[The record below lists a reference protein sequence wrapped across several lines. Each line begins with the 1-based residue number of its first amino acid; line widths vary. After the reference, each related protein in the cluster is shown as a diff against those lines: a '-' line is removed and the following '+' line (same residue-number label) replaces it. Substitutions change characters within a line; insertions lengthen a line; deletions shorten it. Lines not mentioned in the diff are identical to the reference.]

1 MCTKDIPMNIRKKM
15 IVKIVAIVAIICAV
29 SLVLPVPCNPWL
41 PVVIVARAFGA
52 GRIRVRLLCETDH
65 QALLEACREL
75 SSRFARGELKPG
87 KYWVRINRDPEVST
101 FPQPILDLRPSSIY
115 IDDNTNG
122 SVRVEMLG
130 GLDHVGVMAYPEDF
144 KEPWPNFKYGD
155 KELIPGLWYYD
166 DLYEGD
172 PKYDEKIE
180 ALLKKRKQAH

>member
-1 MCTKDIPMNIRKKM
+1 MNKRKKM
-15 IVKIVAIVAIICAV
+15 VVKIVAVVAIMCAV
-29 SLVLPVPCNPWL
+29 TLVLPLPFNPWH
-41 PVVIVARAFGA
+41 PVGIVAMAFRA
-52 GRIRVRLLCETDH
+52 GRIRVRLLCETDY
-65 QALLEACREL
+65 QALLQACREL
-75 SSRFARGELKPG
+75 SSRFARGDLKPG

-101 FPQPILDLRPSSIY
+101 FPQPILDLRPSSVY
-115 IDDNTNG
+115 ISQDTAG
-122 SVRVEMLG
+122 RVKLEMLG
-130 GLDHVGVMAYPEDF
+130 GLDHVGVLAYPQDF